1 MTLALLAAEAAQV
14 TEKLQRFDVP
24 GWLWIAFIAGVAVA
38 LLLDLFVL
46 HRHAHEIAM
55 REATITSA
63 VWITLGLSFSLPVW
77 YLLGGDAAFQ
87 YLAGYVVEESLSV
100 DNVFVWAVVFSYFSV
115 PNRYQHRVLFW
126 GIFGALTLRAIF
138 IFAGVALL
146 NRLAWLMYVFGGIL
160 VFTAIRVAMHGG
172 EEVHPERNPVLK
184 LLRRFVPVT
193 ADYHG
198 QSLFVRIDGRL
209 IATPLF
215 VTLVL
220 VEATDV
226 VFAIDSVPAVLALSR
241 DPFVIFSSNA
251 MAILGLRSLY
261 FMLAGARNTLVHI
274 NKGLGVIL
282 FYVGVKMIVADWFHI
297 PTTLSLAVI
306 AVVLAV
312 TVIASLH
319 TNAKR
324 RRAQLESPPV
334 APPPGAHPPQLEQ
347 VAQPGEPGKPG
358 EPPRK
363 GA

>member
-1 MTLALLAAEAAQV
+1 MTLLALASSSAQASEA
-14 TEKLQRFDVP
+14 LHRFDVP
-24 GWLWIAFIAGVAVA
+24 SWLWVAFIAGVGV
-38 LLLDLFVL
+38 LLLVDLFVL

-63 VWITLGLSFSLPVW
+63 IWIAIGLSFSLPVW
-77 YLLGGDAAFQ
+77 YLLGGQAAFQ

-100 DNVFVWAVVFSYFSV
+100 DNVFVWAVVFSFFSV
-115 PNRYQHRVLFW
+115 PSRYQHRVLFW
-126 GIFGALTLRAIF
+126 GIFGALSLRAIF

-160 VFTAIRVAMHGG
+160 IFTAIRVAMHGG
-172 EEVHPERNPVLK
+172 EEIHPERNPVLK

-198 QSLFVRIDGRL
+198 QNLFVRLDGRL
-209 IATPLF
+209 LATPLF

-226 VFAIDSVPAVLALSR
+226 VFAVDSVPAVLALSR

-261 FMLAGARNTLVHI
+261 FMLAGARSTLVHL

-282 FYVGVKMIVADWFHI
+282 FYVGVKMIIADWIHI
-297 PTTLSLAVI
+297 PTLVSLGVI
-306 AVVLAV
+306 AVVLTL
-312 TVIASLH
+312 TVLTSLR
-319 TNAKR
+319 TNKKR
-324 RRAQLESPPV
+324 RGPPTQPPASPPKE
-334 APPPGAHPPQLEQ
+334 G
-347 VAQPGEPGKPG
+347 
-358 EPPRK
+358 
-363 GA
+363 